1 LIDIS
6 YLGFCPDVTLDT
18 CPGIADISSLVDCRR
33 VVIKNCRGVTDVSSL
48 GNVHNL
54 YISYDKQYHL
64 NGVSSLGNVHTLALI
79 FLDITDTDIATLG
92 TVKNLTMFGCYNI
105 VDVSPLVTVEK
116 LRLGA
121 MRNAKLSILNSM
133 KDFIYL

>member
-1 LIDIS
+1 M
-6 YLGFCPDVTLDT
+6 
-18 CPGIADISSLVDCRR
+18 
-33 VVIKNCRGVTDVSSL
+33 IKNCRGVTDVSSL
-48 GNVHNL
+48 GNVHDL
-54 YISYDKQYHL
+54 YISYDEQYHL

-92 TVKNLTMFGCYNI
+92 TVKKLTMFGCYNI
-105 VDVSPLVTVEK
+105 IDVSPLVTVEK

-121 MRNAKLSILNSM
+121 MRNAKLSILNDM